1 MTTILAL
8 AYKLEIHNPD
18 MSLRSIHTLGRCSR
32 PLTTASRSSSTVQEV
47 SQNKPVIPSN
57 STVFSMIQPTGRIHL
72 GNYLG
77 AVKSWRTL
85 SESNTDPSNR
95 FIYGIA
101 DLHAITIP
109 KDPIEFKEY
118 RYAAI
123 ASLIASGLDTS
134 KCILFFQSSV
144 PEHSELNW
152 YLTCMTS
159 MGALNRMTQWKLK
172 AQQLDNSSILE
183 DNVLEKTKAGLFC
196 YPALQAADILLYKST
211 HVPVGDDQSQ
221 HLELCRSIAKTFNS
235 TYKTNVFPLPKTLLT
250 PAKKILSLKNPQKKM
265 SKSDSV
271 ATSCVYV
278 TDSPEDIQFKI
289 RKATTDSIQGSIY
302 YDPIERP
309 GVSNLINIVSG
320 ISNKPVDEVVKDM
333 SSFVNHK
340 QLKDYVTEVI
350 ISEFDD
356 KRQLYEE
363 LMKDKVYLDSIC
375 SQGRDKARELALVN
389 LHQVKSIIGMD

>member
-134 KCILFFQSSV
+134 KCILFSKAV
-144 PEHSELNW
+144 YPNILN
-152 YLTCMTS
+152 
-159 MGALNRMTQWKLK
+159 
-172 AQQLDNSSILE
+172 
-183 DNVLEKTKAGLFC
+183 
-196 YPALQAADILLYKST
+196 
-211 HVPVGDDQSQ
+211 
-221 HLELCRSIAKTFNS
+221 
-235 TYKTNVFPLPKTLLT
+235 
-250 PAKKILSLKNPQKKM
+250 
-265 SKSDSV
+265 
-271 ATSCVYV
+271 
-278 TDSPEDIQFKI
+278 
-289 RKATTDSIQGSIY
+289 
-302 YDPIERP
+302 
-309 GVSNLINIVSG
+309 
-320 ISNKPVDEVVKDM
+320 
-333 SSFVNHK
+333 
-340 QLKDYVTEVI
+340 
-350 ISEFDD
+350 
-356 KRQLYEE
+356 
-363 LMKDKVYLDSIC
+363 
-375 SQGRDKARELALVN
+375 
-389 LHQVKSIIGMD
+389 